1 VLDGILF
8 LYFQFSFAQ
17 KKEQIGTE
25 TVNVLNHTHQNSML
39 LNQKTELDDEE
50 TAQKKRLSIPFSL
63 SCSFYFTPSKGK
75 AEGVE
80 KEKQAILFKKLRHIW
95 GGELW
100 NFHWGV
106 ICKSY
111 Q

>member
-1 VLDGILF
+1 
-8 LYFQFSFAQ
+8 
-17 KKEQIGTE
+17 
-25 TVNVLNHTHQNSML
+25 ML

-50 TAQKKRLSIPFSL
+50 TAQKEKINILFSL
-63 SCSFYFTPSKGK
+63 PVASTTPSKGK

-80 KEKQAILFKKLRHIW
+80 KKNKRFCLKITPHL

-106 ICKSY
+106 ICKS
-111 Q
+111 